1 MRTGA
6 VKAAFWGRNVCGLY
20 VTDPHIH
27 LDMSRMSTKA
37 HLSSTVPVGADRPLL
52 AIADNTIRGTH
63 MVHIHCF
70 LLQELRRPELGALW
84 DKFGLLWYGD
94 WDWGPFG
101 PRSNDL
107 LQDLNGCVDARL
119 VARTDMSDIYKD
131 RPKAETSA
139 VYRLTKRGR
148 ARRGLMFRRAPEA
161 RAIAEAVASYQKA
174 PASTL
179 IGQLA
184 ARRAR

>member
-1 MRTGA
+1 
-6 VKAAFWGRNVCGLY
+6 
-20 VTDPHIH
+20 
-27 LDMSRMSTKA
+27 MSRRPTKA
-37 HLSSTVPVGADRPLL
+37 HLASAVPVGADRPLL

-84 DKFGLLWYGD
+84 DRFGMLWYGD

-107 LQDLNGCVDARL
+107 LQDLNGCVDAGL
-119 VARTDMSDIYKD
+119 VVRMDLSGIYRD

-139 VYRLTKRGR
+139 VYRLTDRGR
-148 ARRGLMFRRAPEA
+148 VRRGLMFRKVPEV
-161 RAIAEAVASYQKA
+161 RVIAEAVASYQKV

-184 ARRAR
+184 ARRDR